1 MMPKVAGLNRCL
13 PRQRKMDFDE
23 MAAAAASGCASR
35 LSARSSSDRLRQV
48 MMALRS
54 DRGFEGV
61 SLQQAACVSR
71 PAAKVSRTCD
81 GLILKSRKYAPAA
94 SRMPSERIWKRRGS
108 LNPSLQISNF
118 ELNASIESSL
128 STL

>member
-1 MMPKVAGLNRCL
+1 
-13 PRQRKMDFDE
+13 
-23 MAAAAASGCASR
+23 MAAAAASGCAGR

-54 DRGFEGV
+54 DRGFDGV
-61 SLQQAACVSR
+61 SLQQAVCVSR
-71 PAAKVSRTCD
+71 PVAKVSRTCE
-81 GLILKSRKYAPAA
+81 GRILKSRKYAPVA

-108 LNPSLQISNF
+108 VNEPLQILNF
-118 ELNASIESSL
+118 ELDASIESSL